1 MRFTRIGM
9 LVAASLFAAATA
21 RAGDEKKPALGEA
34 EVQAMAKLHHAN
46 TMEIDMGKLG
56 GERAKAPEVKRYAQ
70 LMVRDHKKADD
81 KLMALAKKS
90 GVTLSAPT
98 PKNDAEKKEME
109 EQMATMTRLKTL
121 EGEAFDREYM
131 AAMVKDHAAAL
142 KLISETRPQAKDPGL
157 LGFLKATEP
166 VIKKHHAAAE
176 KLAGKQ
182 PVTK

>member
-9 LVAASLFAAATA
+9 FAVASLFATATA
-21 RAGDEKKPALGEA
+21 RAGDEKKPALGDA
-34 EVQAMAKLHHAN
+34 EVQAMAKLHHGN
-46 TMEIDMGKLG
+46 TMEIEMGKLG
-56 GERAKAPEVKRYAQ
+56 GERAKAPEVKSFAQ

-90 GVTLSAPT
+90 SVTISAPT

-121 EGEAFDREYM
+121 EGEAFDREFM
-131 AAMVKDHAAAL
+131 AVMVKDHAAAL
-142 KLISETRPQAKDPGL
+142 KLISETRPQTKNA
-157 LGFLKATEP
+157 GFLSYLKATEP
-166 VIKKHHAAAE
+166 VVKKHHAAAE
-176 KLAGKQ
+176 KLVGKQ